1 MDEKLTHKIQDYLDS
16 VCATWGNPIK
26 GQKIEYIVSVYVSRI
41 AVAVLGIPEIVNVT
55 DILINGS
62 GKDLVLTETAD
73 LQQIP
78 ELGTVMINGG

>member
-1 MDEKLTHKIQDYLDS
+1 MD
-16 VCATWGNPIK
+16 
-26 GQKIEYIVSVYVSRI
+26 
-41 AVAVLGIPEIVNVT
+41 VLGIPEIVNVT